1 MINESIRLNDEGRD
15 SQMAMET
22 SGHGA
27 LKENYFLDDGAYLV
41 TRLLMELAKGRR
53 EGYTLPS
60 LIADLQEPAESREFR
75 MDLRL
80 PDFKPYGNDII
91 DQLRDYAAHRPGWAV
106 APNNYEGVRVD
117 LDGDHGDGWFLL
129 RMSLHE
135 PLMPLNMESD
145 SAGGVKA
152 IARELVPFLQRFDK
166 LDTAALAEFA
176 R

>member
-1 MINESIRLNDEGRD
+1 MFVRRKINRSGSISISVVDKSRGRYEVVR
-15 SQMAMET
+15 SF
-22 SGHGA
+22 GA
-27 LKENYFLDDGAYLV
+27 
-41 TRLLMELAKGRR
+41 AKTAA
-53 EGYTLPS
+53 E
-60 LIADLQEPAESREFR
+60 ADLLENRAREFVR
-75 MDLRL
+75 EQTGEPETLFDKMDEA
-80 PDFKPYGNDII
+80 
-91 DQLRDYAAHRPGWAV
+91 QLRDYAAHRPGWAL